1 MKRNLKFVVACGL
14 ATLCTANPLLA
25 QESQTSNNQTDN
37 FSSIKSALVPW
48 SHWLSSGSIETTRNQ
63 TQAQQAIRDNV
74 NPFGV
79 PMLNEEFAGQ
89 NLLPVPGRTM
99 RFNDHGYSLELL
111 ERQDAQTRQGSVAQQ
126 DIQTQEHTLTQQG
139 RLVEGRLVEDR
150 TVEGRLVEGRL
161 VEGRS
166 VEGRSVE
173 GRLVEQGTQMELGQ
187 QLVAPA
193 QVQNQQQTQPL
204 TGETVVT
211 WKNVTKGELTEL
223 PTRHRV
229 QTETVDATVIPT
241 TRETVQSLATP
252 SVTRTPAQVEQTLPT
267 QELARQQFPTQELPT
282 QEFATQQTTQ
292 STLRSLE
299 GTPFGQVTPE
309 RTAESLELTP
319 LATTPAPI
327 VSPEN
332 YSLEMRKESTP
343 VALGQARTLKLGQTE
358 EVAAAATVTTSA
370 VAATK
375 PAKKTINKKAAGAIL
390 ANAYNAASWWS
401 FVPYILF
408 TLLGALCLSFFSL
421 KRKGRSAQG
430 QSLEARKVETNQRR
444 VATERSQRSNA
455 ASLTTRSERSTQEE
469 SGDLQVE
476 RDLEFSQY
484 DEFENESADVELRGS
499 RTANTK
505 RDRVEFTAD
514 SQDVVLE
521 SQTDDAVRFEQRELS
536 GQDSDRQEVS
546 SERTQRSEVEA
557 REPNANRKGKG
568 KKRGSKQRNKSRS
581 TRLENETT
589 EFTTDSRDAVSE
601 SQTEEAVRFEQ
612 RELSGDDDQQRE
624 TREPNANRNNGKG
637 KRRKSKRGSQQQFQ
651 SETSS
656 ACEFESNSRDAVQDS
671 SSRVET
677 QCSAENADEDFRSL
691 KSTDSGQARSINSS
705 DRDDLTQL
713 EGIDSKTQQA
723 LYNAGYYRF
732 SDFANADEKQL
743 KNALAKSNLNVS
755 TSDTW
760 GWIRLASIAQE
771 QQGSNREYGSSRG
784 NNSKRSKNNRTVK
797 RQSWTTEEI
806 NNAAA
811 NDDLTRISGV
821 DAASAK
827 LLKNSGIRTFRQL
840 YKAGPERIAQIFE
853 NAGNKFKMIDTSQ
866 WAPQAKYAMN
876 NDWNGLTQWLEA
888 NGNSQSEATNNTR
901 TSQRRTT
908 TGGQDDL
915 TRIKGIGPAAQKHM
929 RKQGVNTFED
939 IANMAVEEL
948 KSLFSSDSRF
958 QMLKQ
963 DTWPDQ
969 ARTFFNE
976 QQDASCVAEEN
987 ILDEIQ
993 SLTEMG
999 SSVNESTTTQ
1009 DKQKKQNQVN

>member
-1 MKRNLKFVVACGL
+1 
-14 ATLCTANPLLA
+14 
-25 QESQTSNNQTDN
+25 
-37 FSSIKSALVPW
+37 
-48 SHWLSSGSIETTRNQ
+48 
-63 TQAQQAIRDNV
+63 
-74 NPFGV
+74 
-79 PMLNEEFAGQ
+79 
-89 NLLPVPGRTM
+89 
-99 RFNDHGYSLELL
+99 
-111 ERQDAQTRQGSVAQQ
+111 
-126 DIQTQEHTLTQQG
+126 
-139 RLVEGRLVEDR
+139 
-150 TVEGRLVEGRL
+150 
-161 VEGRS
+161 
-166 VEGRSVE
+166 
-173 GRLVEQGTQMELGQ
+173 MELGQ

-193 QVQNQQQTQPL
+193 QVQGQQQAQPL
-204 TGETVVT
+204 TNETEIT
-211 WKNVTKGELTEL
+211 WKSVTKGELNEL

-229 QTETVDATVIPT
+229 VTETVDVTVIPT
-241 TRETVQSLATP
+241 TQETVQTLPTT
-252 SVTRTPAQVEQTLPT
+252 SVTRTPAQAGKALAT
-267 QELARQQFPTQELPT
+267 QEFATQELPT
-282 QEFATQQTTQ
+282 QEFATRQNTQ

-299 GTPFGQVTPE
+299 GTPFGQLQEETLE
-309 RTAESLELTP
+309 QTTESLELTP

-343 VALGQARTLKLGQTE
+343 VVLGQARNLERNQYRTE
-358 EVAAAATVTTSA
+358 EVAAAATATTSA
-370 VAATK
+370 IAATT
-375 PAKKTINKKAAGAIL
+375 PAKSTVNKKAAGAVL
-390 ANAYNAASWWS
+390 AKAYKAVSWWA

-408 TLLGALCLSFFSL
+408 TLLGVLCLSFFSL

-430 QSLEARKVETNQRR
+430 QSLETREVETNQRR
-444 VATERSQRSNA
+444 VATGESQRSNA

-469 SGDLQVE
+469 SGKLQVE
-476 RDLEFSQY
+476 RDVEFSQY
-484 DEFENESADVELRGS
+484 DEFENQSTDVELRGS
-499 RTANTK
+499 RTANTN
-505 RDRVEFTAD
+505 RNRVEFT
-514 SQDVVLE
+514 SEPQDVVLE
-521 SQTDDAVRFEQRELS
+521 SQTEEAVQFGQRELSGQDSDRQEVSSERTQRSEVEAREPNANRKGKGKKRRSQQKNKSRSTRLENETTEFTTDSRNAVSESQTEEAGRFEQRELS

-568 KKRGSKQRNKSRS
+568 KKRRSQQKNKSRS

-589 EFTTDSRDAVSE
+589 EFTTDSRDLVSE
-601 SQTEEAVRFEQ
+601 SQTDEAVRFEQ
-612 RELSGDDDQQRE
+612 RELSGDDDQQGE
-624 TREPNANRNNGKG
+624 TREPNAKRSNGKG

-656 ACEFESNSRDAVQDS
+656 ACEFESNSRDVVQDS
-671 SSRVET
+671 NDRVET

-691 KSTDSGQARSINSS
+691 ESTDSGQARSSNSS

-784 NNSKRSKNNRTVK
+784 NNSKRSKNNRSVK

-821 DAASAK
+821 DTASAK

-840 YKAGPERIAQIFE
+840 YKAGPERIAQIFA
-853 NAGNKFKMIDTSQ
+853 NAGGNKFKQLDTSQ
-866 WAPQAKYAMN
+866 WAPQAEYAMC
-876 NDWNGLTQWLEA
+876 NDWNGLTQWLKA
-888 NGNSQSEATNNTR
+888 NGNRQSEATKNTQR
-901 TSQRRTT
+901 GTSQRRTT

-963 DTWPDQ
+963 DTWPEQ

>member
-1 MKRNLKFVVACGL
+1 MENETTEFTTDSRDAVS
-14 ATLCTANPLLA
+14 
-25 QESQTSNNQTDN
+25 ESQT
-37 FSSIKSALVPW
+37 
-48 SHWLSSGSIETTRNQ
+48 
-63 TQAQQAIRDNV
+63 
-74 NPFGV
+74 
-79 PMLNEEFAGQ
+79 EE
-89 NLLPVPGRTM
+89 
-99 RFNDHGYSLELL
+99 
-111 ERQDAQTRQGSVAQQ
+111 
-126 DIQTQEHTLTQQG
+126 
-139 RLVEGRLVEDR
+139 
-150 TVEGRLVEGRL
+150 
-161 VEGRS
+161 
-166 VEGRSVE
+166 
-173 GRLVEQGTQMELGQ
+173 
-187 QLVAPA
+187 
-193 QVQNQQQTQPL
+193 
-204 TGETVVT
+204 
-211 WKNVTKGELTEL
+211 
-223 PTRHRV
+223 
-229 QTETVDATVIPT
+229 
-241 TRETVQSLATP
+241 
-252 SVTRTPAQVEQTLPT
+252 
-267 QELARQQFPTQELPT
+267 
-282 QEFATQQTTQ
+282 
-292 STLRSLE
+292 
-299 GTPFGQVTPE
+299 
-309 RTAESLELTP
+309 
-319 LATTPAPI
+319 
-327 VSPEN
+327 
-332 YSLEMRKESTP
+332 
-343 VALGQARTLKLGQTE
+343 
-358 EVAAAATVTTSA
+358 
-370 VAATK
+370 
-375 PAKKTINKKAAGAIL
+375 
-390 ANAYNAASWWS
+390 
-401 FVPYILF
+401 
-408 TLLGALCLSFFSL
+408 
-421 KRKGRSAQG
+421 
-430 QSLEARKVETNQRR
+430 
-444 VATERSQRSNA
+444 
-455 ASLTTRSERSTQEE
+455 
-469 SGDLQVE
+469 
-476 RDLEFSQY
+476 
-484 DEFENESADVELRGS
+484 
-499 RTANTK
+499 
-505 RDRVEFTAD
+505 
-514 SQDVVLE
+514 
-521 SQTDDAVRFEQRELS
+521 AVRFEQRELS

-568 KKRGSKQRNKSRS
+568 KKRRSQQKNKSRS

-589 EFTTDSRDAVSE
+589 AFTTDSRDLVSE
-601 SQTEEAVRFEQ
+601 SQTDEAVRFEQ

-656 ACEFESNSRDAVQDS
+656 ACEFESNSRDVVQDS
-671 SSRVET
+671 NDRVET

-691 KSTDSGQARSINSS
+691 ESTDSGQARSSNSS

>member
-1 MKRNLKFVVACGL
+1 M
-14 ATLCTANPLLA
+14 
-25 QESQTSNNQTDN
+25 
-37 FSSIKSALVPW
+37 
-48 SHWLSSGSIETTRNQ
+48 
-63 TQAQQAIRDNV
+63 
-74 NPFGV
+74 
-79 PMLNEEFAGQ
+79 
-89 NLLPVPGRTM
+89 
-99 RFNDHGYSLELL
+99 
-111 ERQDAQTRQGSVAQQ
+111 
-126 DIQTQEHTLTQQG
+126 
-139 RLVEGRLVEDR
+139 
-150 TVEGRLVEGRL
+150 
-161 VEGRS
+161 
-166 VEGRSVE
+166 
-173 GRLVEQGTQMELGQ
+173 
-187 QLVAPA
+187 
-193 QVQNQQQTQPL
+193 
-204 TGETVVT
+204 
-211 WKNVTKGELTEL
+211 
-223 PTRHRV
+223 
-229 QTETVDATVIPT
+229 IPT
-241 TRETVQSLATP
+241 TQETVQTLPTT
-252 SVTRTPAQVEQTLPT
+252 SVTRTPAQAGKALAT
-267 QELARQQFPTQELPT
+267 QEFATQELPT
-282 QEFATQQTTQ
+282 QEFATRQNTQ

-299 GTPFGQVTPE
+299 GTPFGQLQEETLE
-309 RTAESLELTP
+309 QTTESLELTP

-343 VALGQARTLKLGQTE
+343 VVLGQARNLERNQYRTE
-358 EVAAAATVTTSA
+358 EVAAAATATTSA
-370 VAATK
+370 IAATT
-375 PAKKTINKKAAGAIL
+375 PAKSTVNKKAAGAVL
-390 ANAYNAASWWS
+390 AKAYKAVSWWA

-430 QSLEARKVETNQRR
+430 QSLETREVETNQRR
-444 VATERSQRSNA
+444 VATGESQRSNA

-469 SGDLQVE
+469 SGKLQVE
-476 RDLEFSQY
+476 RDVEFSQY
-484 DEFENESADVELRGS
+484 DEFENQSTDVELRGS
-499 RTANTK
+499 RTANTN
-505 RDRVEFTAD
+505 RNRVEFT
-514 SQDVVLE
+514 SEPQDVVLE
-521 SQTDDAVRFEQRELS
+521 SQTEEAVQFGQRELS
-536 GQDSDRQEVS
+536 GQDSDRQEVT

-568 KKRGSKQRNKSRS
+568 KKRRSQQKNKSRS

-589 EFTTDSRDAVSE
+589 EFTTDSRDLVSE
-601 SQTEEAVRFEQ
+601 SQTDEAVRFEQ
-612 RELSGDDDQQRE
+612 RELSGDDDQQGE
-624 TREPNANRNNGKG
+624 TREPNAKRSNGKG

-656 ACEFESNSRDAVQDS
+656 ACEFESNSRDVAQDS
-671 SSRVET
+671 NDRVET

-691 KSTDSGQARSINSS
+691 ESTDSGQARSSNSS

-784 NNSKRSKNNRTVK
+784 NNSKRSKNNRSVK

-821 DAASAK
+821 DTASAK

-963 DTWPDQ
+963 DTWPEQ

>member
-1 MKRNLKFVVACGL
+1 M
-14 ATLCTANPLLA
+14 
-25 QESQTSNNQTDN
+25 
-37 FSSIKSALVPW
+37 
-48 SHWLSSGSIETTRNQ
+48 
-63 TQAQQAIRDNV
+63 
-74 NPFGV
+74 
-79 PMLNEEFAGQ
+79 
-89 NLLPVPGRTM
+89 
-99 RFNDHGYSLELL
+99 
-111 ERQDAQTRQGSVAQQ
+111 
-126 DIQTQEHTLTQQG
+126 
-139 RLVEGRLVEDR
+139 
-150 TVEGRLVEGRL
+150 
-161 VEGRS
+161 
-166 VEGRSVE
+166 
-173 GRLVEQGTQMELGQ
+173 
-187 QLVAPA
+187 
-193 QVQNQQQTQPL
+193 
-204 TGETVVT
+204 
-211 WKNVTKGELTEL
+211 
-223 PTRHRV
+223 
-229 QTETVDATVIPT
+229 
-241 TRETVQSLATP
+241 
-252 SVTRTPAQVEQTLPT
+252 
-267 QELARQQFPTQELPT
+267 
-282 QEFATQQTTQ
+282 
-292 STLRSLE
+292 
-299 GTPFGQVTPE
+299 
-309 RTAESLELTP
+309 
-319 LATTPAPI
+319 
-327 VSPEN
+327 
-332 YSLEMRKESTP
+332 
-343 VALGQARTLKLGQTE
+343 
-358 EVAAAATVTTSA
+358 
-370 VAATK
+370 
-375 PAKKTINKKAAGAIL
+375 
-390 ANAYNAASWWS
+390 
-401 FVPYILF
+401 
-408 TLLGALCLSFFSL
+408 

-430 QSLEARKVETNQRR
+430 QSLETREVETNQRR
-444 VATERSQRSNA
+444 VATGESQRSNA
-455 ASLTTRSERSTQEE
+455 ASLTTRTERSTQEE
-469 SGDLQVE
+469 SGKLQVE
-476 RDLEFSQY
+476 RDVEFSQY
-484 DEFENESADVELRGS
+484 DEFEYQSTDVELRGS
-499 RTANTK
+499 RTANTN
-505 RDRVEFTAD
+505 RNRVEFT
-514 SQDVVLE
+514 SEPQDVVLE
-521 SQTDDAVRFEQRELS
+521 SQTEEAVQFEQRELS
-536 GQDSDRQEVS
+536 GQDSDRQEVT

-568 KKRGSKQRNKSRS
+568 KKRRSQQKNKSRS

-589 EFTTDSRDAVSE
+589 EFTTDSRDLVSE
-601 SQTEEAVRFEQ
+601 SQTDEAVRFEQ

-624 TREPNANRNNGKG
+624 TSEPNAKRSNGKG

-656 ACEFESNSRDAVQDS
+656 ACDFESNSRNAVQDS

-691 KSTDSGQARSINSS
+691 ESTDSGQARSSNSS

-784 NNSKRSKNNRTVK
+784 NNSKRSKNNRSVK

-821 DAASAK
+821 DTASAK

-840 YKAGPERIAQIFE
+840 YKAGPERIAQIFA
-853 NAGNKFKMIDTSQ
+853 NAGGNKFKQLVTSQ
-866 WAPQAKYAMN
+866 WAPQAEYAMC
-876 NDWNGLTQWLEA
+876 NDWNGLTQWLKA
-888 NGNSQSEATNNTR
+888 NGNRQSEATNNTR

-963 DTWPDQ
+963 DTWPEQ